1 MYIRARSYVN
11 AYIIHCDHYFLSPS
25 VVLLYQHLEMES
37 EKDRGSNFGGGG
49 EVEKDGEDEEEMEE
63 VSYATLYTLL
73 GT

>member
-1 MYIRARSYVN
+1 
-11 AYIIHCDHYFLSPS
+11 
-25 VVLLYQHLEMES
+25 MES

-49 EVEKDGEDEEEMEE
+49 GGEVEEDGEDEEEMEE